1 MQPLFLPQIGMA
13 GCDEIVTTF
22 TPAPTPI
29 FTGTFIANQRTE
41 LV

>member
-22 TPAPTPI
+22 APTPAPI
-29 FTGTFIANQRTE
+29 FTGTFIANQWAE